1 MSLIGAELGQIWNV
15 LRASGSQRNYRLDE
29 VRVRNFRGIN
39 DLRVQFPYPVSVL
52 AGANGCGKSTVLLAC
67 ACAYASDD
75 VARPASSPASVFP
88 AFTDRLR
95 GVLSDDTQGAEF
107 AYYYVDGGQRTS
119 MTWRCRRS
127 WGKSFMGPEG
137 AEQPKRAVYLH
148 TLANLGDPG
157 EAQSHL
163 RRIRKPYASEALTP
177 DLLSF
182 ADSILPQRYG
192 RVSKIQ
198 SGARDL
204 LFAELK
210 HREAR
215 YSEFHMAS
223 GERTILRLS
232 KDIANLQEA
241 LILIDDVES
250 GLHPYTQQQLMLEL
264 QRLALRQ
271 RSQVIVASH
280 SPVVLDCVPAEGRL
294 FLDRDAQTLDVRM
307 LLPQR
312 DIFQKALYGQSREQI
327 SILCED
333 EVAEGALLGVLDVLQ
348 PRLQLRPDD
357 FLIGQNTGRDEFP
370 SHIRALGKFHRLFN
384 FIFVLDGDSR
394 DREVELRTLAEGYG
408 HSFKPL
414 FLPGDGPPERWLWD
428 VLKARPE
435 EFETHLGMSA
445 QDIAGQMRDIER
457 VMAGRLRKGDEA
469 KLWVGAL
476 AHRLSRHA
484 AELARM
490 VGREETAQDSY
501 AVRALV
507 QGLQE
512 RINLWREL
520 E

>member
-15 LRASGSQRNYRLDE
+15 LRASGPQRQHRLDE
-29 VRVRNFRGIN
+29 VRVRGFRGIN

-52 AGANGCGKSTVLLAC
+52 AGANGCGKSTVLLAS
-67 ACAYASDD
+67 ACAYGSDD
-75 VARPASSPASVFP
+75 AARPAWSPASVFP

-95 GVLSDDTQGAEF
+95 GALSDDTKGAEF

-119 MTWRCRRS
+119 MTWRRGRS
-127 WGKSFMGPEG
+127 WGKRFMGPEG
-137 AEQPKRAVYLH
+137 TEQPKRAVYLH
-148 TLANLGDPG
+148 TLANLADPA

-163 RRIRKPYASEALTP
+163 RRIRKSYASEALTP
-177 DLLSF
+177 DLLYF
-182 ADSILPQRYG
+182 ADRILPQRYG

-198 SGARDL
+198 SGARDM

-210 HREAR
+210 EHEAR

-232 KDIANLQEA
+232 KDISNLQEA

-271 RSQVIVASH
+271 KTQVIVASH
-280 SPVVLDCVPAEGRL
+280 SPIVLDCVPPEGRL
-294 FLDRDAQTLDVRM
+294 FLDRDPQTLDVRI
-307 LLPQR
+307 LPPQR

-357 FLIGQNTGRDEFP
+357 FQIGRNSGRDEFP
-370 SHIRALGKFHRLFN
+370 SHIRALGKFRRLFN

-394 DREVELRTLAEGYG
+394 DREEELRTVAEAYG
-408 HSFKPL
+408 HSFQPL
-414 FLPGDGPPERWLWD
+414 FLPGDGPPEQWIWD
-428 VLKARPE
+428 VLKGRPE
-435 EFETHLGMSA
+435 AFETHLGMSA
-445 QDIAGQMRDIER
+445 QDITEQMRDIER
-457 VMAGRLRKGDEA
+457 VMAGSLRKGDEA
-469 KLWVGAL
+469 KLRVDAL

-484 AELARM
+484 AELARI
-490 VGREETAQDSY
+490 VAREESAQDGY
-501 AVRALV
+501 AIRALA

-512 RINLWREL
+512 RIKLWREL